1 MPNGIE
7 TAAPLVPASFGI
19 LSVADVR
26 RSQSNADWVR
36 GFSAEFNSRPQL
48 IRILT
53 RNTGIVDDGTVY
65 DAYEHQIAQ
74 FEVIDPFYIELVYK
88 GSLLGSNITEQMT
101 KAQEQL
107 DSATGKAVEYEFWTG
122 VAVKADAAEQSYL
135 TIEGDK
141 AATIL
146 GSGSVAP
153 KKALSLIEGAIAN
166 SPTGAGGVIHVTR
179 DIGSIL
185 TLQGAIK
192 PVDNPD
198 GTQHLETVLGTK
210 VVIGSGYTGDGPG
223 DSNDATDSTKWMYA
237 TGPVTVLL
245 GDAEVVNED
254 ASRSVNTNVN
264 DINLAA
270 LRPASVY
277 FDPSI
282 FYAVKIAIPD
292 TP

>member
-7 TAAPLVPASFGI
+7 TAAPLVPAAFGI

-26 RSQSNADWVR
+26 RTSSDEDWVR

-53 RNTGIVDDGTVY
+53 RSTGLVDDGTVY
-65 DAYEHQIAQ
+65 DADEHQIAQ
-74 FEVIDPFYIELVYK
+74 YEVVDPFFIELVYK
-88 GSLLGSNITEQMT
+88 GSLLGSNINEQRV
-101 KAQEQL
+101 KAAAQL
-107 DSATGKAVEYEFWTG
+107 DAATGKAVEYELWNG
-122 VAVKADAAEQSYL
+122 VAVKADGIDQSYL
-135 TIEGDK
+135 TVDGDL
-141 AATIL
+141 AATVL
-146 GSGSVAP
+146 GTGGVSP
-153 KKALSLIEGAIAN
+153 KKALSLIEGAIAD

-192 PVDNPD
+192 PVDD
-198 GTQHLETVLGTK
+198 HLETVLGTK

-223 DSNDATDSTKWMYA
+223 DSNEASDTTKWMYA
-237 TGPVTVLL
+237 TGPVSVLL

-254 ASRSVNTNVN
+254 SSRSVNTSVN

-282 FYAVKIAIPD
+282 FYAVQITIPD
-292 TP
+292 AP

>member
-7 TAAPLVPASFGI
+7 TAAPLVPAAFGI

-26 RSQSNADWVR
+26 RTTSNEDWVR

-53 RNTGIVDDGTVY
+53 RATGEVDDGTVY
-65 DAYEHQIAQ
+65 DANEHQTAQ
-74 FEVIDPFYIELVYK
+74 FEEIDTFFIELVYK
-88 GSLLGSNITEQMT
+88 GSLLGSNINEQRA
-101 KAQEQL
+101 KAQAQL
-107 DSATGKAVEYEFWTG
+107 EAATGKAVEYEFWTG
-122 VAVKADAAEQSYL
+122 AAVKADGIDQSYL
-135 TIEGDK
+135 TVGGDK
-141 AATIL
+141 AATVL
-146 GSGSVAP
+146 GSGDVTP

-179 DIGSIL
+179 DVASVL

-192 PVDNPD
+192 PVD
-198 GTQHLETVLGTK
+198 QHLETVLGTK
-210 VVIGSGYTGDGPG
+210 VVVGSGYTGDGPNG
-223 DSNDATDSTKWMYA
+223 ADDATDSVKWMFA
-237 TGPVTVLL
+237 TGPISVFL

-254 ASRSVNTNVN
+254 ASRSVNTSVN

-282 FYAVKIAIPD
+282 FYAVKITIPD
-292 TP
+292 AP

>member
-7 TAAPLVPASFGI
+7 TAAPLVPAAFGI

-26 RSQSNADWVR
+26 RTSSDEDWVR

-53 RNTGIVDDGTVY
+53 RATGEVEDGTVY
-65 DAYEHQIAQ
+65 DANEHQSAQ
-74 FEVIDPFYIELVYK
+74 FEVIDTFFIELVYK
-88 GSLLGSNITEQMT
+88 GSLLGSNINEQRA
-101 KAQEQL
+101 KAQSQL
-107 DSATGKAVEYEFWTG
+107 EAATGKAVEYEFWTG
-122 VAVKADAAEQSYL
+122 AAIKADGIDQSFL
-135 TIEGDK
+135 TVEGDK
-141 AATIL
+141 AATVL
-146 GSGSVAP
+146 GSGGVSP

-179 DIGSIL
+179 DLGSIL

-223 DSNDATDSTKWMYA
+223 DSNEASDTTKWMYA
-237 TGPVTVLL
+237 TGPVSVLL

-254 ASRSVNTNVN
+254 ASRSVNTSVN
-264 DINLAA
+264 DVNLAA

-282 FYAVKIAIPD
+282 FYAVQITIPD
-292 TP
+292 AP

>member
-26 RSQSNADWVR
+26 RTSSYDDWVR
-36 GFSAEFNSRPQL
+36 GFSAQFNSRPQL
-48 IRILT
+48 IRLLT
-53 RNTGIVDDGTVY
+53 NSTGAVEDGVVY
-65 DAYEHQIAQ
+65 DANEHQSAQ
-74 FEVIDPFYIELVYK
+74 FELVDPFYIELTYK
-88 GSLLGSNITEQMT
+88 GSLLGSNIADQVV

-107 DSATGKAVEYEFWTG
+107 DAASGKAVEYEFWTG
-122 VAVKADAAEQSYL
+122 AAIKADNAEQSYL
-135 TIEGDK
+135 TVDGDL
-141 AATIL
+141 AATVL
-146 GSGSVAP
+146 GTGGVSP

-179 DIGSIL
+179 DLGSIL

-223 DSNDATDSTKWMYA
+223 DSNDATDSTKWMFA
-237 TGPVTVLL
+237 TGPVTVFL

-254 ASRSVNTNVN
+254 VSRSVNTSVN

-282 FYAVKIAIPD
+282 FYAVQITIPD
-292 TP
+292 AP